1 MMYSRGHGEDFVRNY
16 EDSLSNERY
25 LAGGNYG
32 KEEDSIDYSV
42 LAVGVSTLA
51 MLLLVELIRH
61 RLDHAAKGR
70 PFFKRVLDGVYSE
83 LSILGV
89 VEFVVY
95 LILKYAKNIDKAK
108 KEVFADVH
116 FAFFYTAILYAIQSV
131 IVALVT
137 RKHSKRLWI
146 LPEELE
152 LHHYVEIREEFE
164 RVQTKFFPKDEIDGT
179 STTGSSSLGKF
190 FHRLIQNIRHP
201 GLRAR
206 YLNLLIQ
213 VKFHQL
219 RIHFLEGNNLPT
231 TLKVSEYLKRS
242 ETRVLMKLVH
252 VSSGAWLM
260 LTGGLSLIYVLMG
273 IVAYVTEDKSVVGS
287 FMSCIFFSMLVV
299 FIFIGLTL
307 YFKMRNTFQ
316 SIL

>member
-1 MMYSRGHGEDFVRNY
+1 MDIFFAFDEFVYQVTFSEQSLSALNGLPQVDQLSIV
-16 EDSLSNERY
+16 EELSSLSN
-25 LAGGNYG
+25 
-32 KEEDSIDYSV
+32 
-42 LAVGVSTLA
+42 
-51 MLLLVELIRH
+51 
-61 RLDHAAKGR
+61 
-70 PFFKRVLDGVYSE
+70 
-83 LSILGV
+83 SIL
-89 VEFVVY
+89 
-95 LILKYAKNIDKAK
+95 
-108 KEVFADVH
+108 KE
-116 FAFFYTAILYAIQSV
+116 S
-131 IVALVT
+131 
-137 RKHSKRLWI
+137 
-146 LPEELE
+146 P
-152 LHHYVEIREEFE
+152 
-164 RVQTKFFPKDEIDGT
+164 
-179 STTGSSSLGKF
+179 SSIGKF
-190 FHRLIQNIRHP
+190 FHRLMQNIRHP

-242 ETRVLMKLVH
+242 EQRVLMKLVH

-273 IVAYVTEDKSVVGS
+273 IVAYVTEDKSIVGS

-299 FIFIGLTL
+299 FIFICLTL